1 MDLAT
6 TVGLVGFVCL
16 FGAFALNLVGR
27 LDRTGGAYLAM
38 NAVGAAILAWY
49 GLQKDTPI
57 FVALEAIWSFAA
69 LITLFLWLRR
79 RFMRQGIVQERVP

>member
-57 FVALEAIWSFAA
+57 FVALEGIWSLAA
-69 LITLFLWLRR
+69 VVTLFLWLRR
-79 RFMRQGIVQERVP
+79 RFMRQGIAQERVP